1 MSLEVRKYKF
11 EEGDSAKNNVNP
23 NEFSYISSC
32 FR

>member
-11 EEGDSAKNNVNP
+11 EEGDSVKNNVNS
-23 NEFSYISSC
+23 NEFSNIPSC